1 MDSKDRDISQL
12 CHVVTEG
19 YLSPLDKKA
28 SPEEGQLFS
37 RGDGR
42 TRTAVQPNHQYAF
55 YMLILSLVVGKR
67 LPKDRPPQPYPLGL
81 GVL

>member
-1 MDSKDRDISQL
+1 MMCK
-12 CHVVTEG
+12 EG
-19 YLSPLDKKA
+19 VS
-28 SPEEGQLFS
+28 
-37 RGDGR
+37 GDGR